1 VFELDPGWS
10 GVEQHHCDQ
19 RAERHESDHE
29 EQDEVPP
36 VAGRFERRRR
46 PGGRLREVGD
56 QGGKVGLGHR
66 GEGRGAALVE
76 LLKTEPAHGGVPLQG
91 PQDGVAVVVRRPQ
104 CWLRHGV
111 SVLDNA
117 ILWIVHGG
125 CVMPVVS
132 SQPIEGEWGMASGKQ
147 LIIERI
153 LRDRAGIWDQI
164 IAERDLPRLIL
175 RMLLTSVISLAAYGA
190 VLGASNGWLQA
201 LVSTVKLPLLFLVTL
216 AICLPTLYLF
226 NLVFGAR
233 LSVLQAC
240 ALIMV
245 AITVTA
251 VLTFAFAPISL
262 FFLITARSYAFF
274 KLLNVAILA
283 LTALV
288 GLRFLTSGM
297 RALNKQVVVESMLSN
312 QVVATADVSQR
323 ELVSATVGGAAD
335 LAAEPP
341 TNGDARTA
349 RQNQNAANAKA
360 SQPAAGDRPASMLLL
375 YIWILLFGFVGTQ
388 LAWTLR
394 PFFGNP
400 REPFELFRDIDG
412 TFYGDILS
420 TLGSLLG

>member
-1 VFELDPGWS
+1 
-10 GVEQHHCDQ
+10 
-19 RAERHESDHE
+19 
-29 EQDEVPP
+29 
-36 VAGRFERRRR
+36 
-46 PGGRLREVGD
+46 
-56 QGGKVGLGHR
+56 
-66 GEGRGAALVE
+66 
-76 LLKTEPAHGGVPLQG
+76 
-91 PQDGVAVVVRRPQ
+91 
-104 CWLRHGV
+104 
-111 SVLDNA
+111 
-117 ILWIVHGG
+117 
-125 CVMPVVS
+125 
-132 SQPIEGEWGMASGKQ
+132 MASGNQ

-164 IAERDLPRLIL
+164 IGERDLPKLIL
-175 RMLLTSVISLAAYGA
+175 RMLLTSAISLAAYGA
-190 VLGASNGWLQA
+190 VLGASNGWLQS
-201 LVSTVKLPLLFLVTL
+201 LVSTVKLPLLFLATL

-283 LTALV
+283 LTALI

-297 RALNKQVVVESMLSN
+297 RALNNHVVVGSMLSN
-312 QVVATADVSQR
+312 QVVVPAELPER

-335 LAAEPP
+335 LAARPP
-341 TNGDARTA
+341 NGDAPTA
-349 RQNQNAANAKA
+349 RQNQNAAKAKA
-360 SQPAAGDRPASMLLL
+360 PQPAAGERPASMLLL

-394 PFFGNP
+394 PFFGSP
-400 REPFELFRDIDG
+400 GKPFELFRDIGG
-412 TFYGDILS
+412 TFYGDILG

>member
-1 VFELDPGWS
+1 M
-10 GVEQHHCDQ
+10 
-19 RAERHESDHE
+19 
-29 EQDEVPP
+29 
-36 VAGRFERRRR
+36 
-46 PGGRLREVGD
+46 
-56 QGGKVGLGHR
+56 
-66 GEGRGAALVE
+66 
-76 LLKTEPAHGGVPLQG
+76 
-91 PQDGVAVVVRRPQ
+91 AV
-104 CWLRHGV
+104 
-111 SVLDNA
+111 
-117 ILWIVHGG
+117 
-125 CVMPVVS
+125 
-132 SQPIEGEWGMASGKQ
+132 GKQ

-175 RMLLTSVISLAAYGA
+175 RMLLCSAISLAAYGA

-201 LVSTVKLPLLFLVTL
+201 LVSTVKLPMLFLVTL

-274 KLLNVAILA
+274 KLLNVAILT

-297 RALNKQVVVESMLSN
+297 RALNAHLVVESTLSS
-312 QVVATADVSQR
+312 QVVMPTPERQR

-335 LAAEPP
+335 SGTQPRSNGAAP
-341 TNGDARTA
+341 TAPQDQKMAP
-349 RQNQNAANAKA
+349 
-360 SQPAAGDRPASMLLL
+360 QPAPGERPASMILL

-394 PFFGNP
+394 PFFGSP
-400 REPFELFRDIDG
+400 GKPFELFRDLNG
-412 TFYGDILS
+412 TFYSDILS
-420 TLGSLLG
+420 TLGSMFG

>member
-1 VFELDPGWS
+1 
-10 GVEQHHCDQ
+10 
-19 RAERHESDHE
+19 
-29 EQDEVPP
+29 
-36 VAGRFERRRR
+36 
-46 PGGRLREVGD
+46 
-56 QGGKVGLGHR
+56 
-66 GEGRGAALVE
+66 
-76 LLKTEPAHGGVPLQG
+76 
-91 PQDGVAVVVRRPQ
+91 
-104 CWLRHGV
+104 
-111 SVLDNA
+111 
-117 ILWIVHGG
+117 
-125 CVMPVVS
+125 
-132 SQPIEGEWGMASGKQ
+132 MASGKQ

-164 IAERDLPRLIL
+164 IGERDLPKLIG
-175 RMLLTSVISLAAYGA
+175 RMLLTSAISLAVYGA

-201 LVSTVKLPLLFLVTL
+201 LVSTVKLPLLFLATL

-251 VLTFAFAPISL
+251 VLTLAFAPISL

-297 RALNKQVVVESMLSN
+297 RALNEQVVGESMLSN
-312 QVVATADVSQR
+312 QVVVTADVSQR
-323 ELVSATVGGAAD
+323 ELVSATVGGGAGPAAQ
-335 LAAEPP
+335 PP
-341 TNGDARTA
+341 SNGDARTA
-349 RQNQNAANAKA
+349 RQNQNAAKAKA
-360 SQPAAGDRPASMLLL
+360 PQPAAGERPASMILL

-394 PFFGNP
+394 PFFGDP
-400 REPFELFRDIDG
+400 GKPFELFRDIGG
-412 TFYGDILS
+412 TFYSDILS
-420 TLGSLLG
+420 TVGSLLG

>member
-1 VFELDPGWS
+1 
-10 GVEQHHCDQ
+10 
-19 RAERHESDHE
+19 
-29 EQDEVPP
+29 
-36 VAGRFERRRR
+36 
-46 PGGRLREVGD
+46 
-56 QGGKVGLGHR
+56 
-66 GEGRGAALVE
+66 
-76 LLKTEPAHGGVPLQG
+76 
-91 PQDGVAVVVRRPQ
+91 
-104 CWLRHGV
+104 
-111 SVLDNA
+111 
-117 ILWIVHGG
+117 
-125 CVMPVVS
+125 
-132 SQPIEGEWGMASGKQ
+132 MASGKQ

-201 LVSTVKLPLLFLVTL
+201 LVSTVKLPLLFLATL

-251 VLTFAFAPISL
+251 VLTLAFAPISL
-262 FFLITARSYAFF
+262 FFLITARSYEFF

-283 LTALV
+283 LTALI

-297 RALNKQVVVESMLSN
+297 RALNKQVVVESTLSN
-312 QVVATADVSQR
+312 QVVVAADVSQR

-335 LAAEPP
+335 YPAPQPP
-341 TNGDARTA
+341 TNGDRRAARLD
-349 RQNQNAANAKA
+349 RNAAKANAP
-360 SQPAAGDRPASMLLL
+360 QPAAGDRPASMLLL
-375 YIWILLFGFVGTQ
+375 YVWILLFGFVGTQ

-394 PFFGNP
+394 PFFGDP
-400 REPFELFRDIDG
+400 GQPFELFRDISG
-412 TFYGDILS
+412 TFYGNILS
-420 TLGSLLG
+420 TFGSLLG

>member
-1 VFELDPGWS
+1 
-10 GVEQHHCDQ
+10 
-19 RAERHESDHE
+19 
-29 EQDEVPP
+29 
-36 VAGRFERRRR
+36 
-46 PGGRLREVGD
+46 
-56 QGGKVGLGHR
+56 
-66 GEGRGAALVE
+66 
-76 LLKTEPAHGGVPLQG
+76 
-91 PQDGVAVVVRRPQ
+91 
-104 CWLRHGV
+104 
-111 SVLDNA
+111 
-117 ILWIVHGG
+117 
-125 CVMPVVS
+125 
-132 SQPIEGEWGMASGKQ
+132 MASGKQ

-164 IAERDLPRLIL
+164 IAERDLPKLIG
-175 RMLLTSVISLAAYGA
+175 RMLLTSAISLAVYGA

-201 LVSTVKLPLLFLVTL
+201 LVSTVKLPLLFLATL

-251 VLTFAFAPISL
+251 VLTLAFAPISL

-283 LTALV
+283 LTALI

-297 RALNKQVVVESMLSN
+297 RALNEQVVVESMVSN
-312 QVVATADVSQR
+312 QVVTADVSQR
-323 ELVSATVGGAAD
+323 ELVSVTVGGAA
-335 LAAEPP
+335 APVAQPR
-341 TNGDARTA
+341 TNGDAPTA
-349 RQNQNAANAKA
+349 RQNQNAAKAKA
-360 SQPAAGDRPASMLLL
+360 PQPAAGERPASMLLL

-394 PFFGNP
+394 PFFGSP
-400 REPFELFRDIDG
+400 GKPFELFRDIDG
-412 TFYGDILS
+412 TFYSDILS

>member
-1 VFELDPGWS
+1 MQ
-10 GVEQHHCDQ
+10 QHHADQ
-19 RAERHESDHE
+19 HGESHEGDHE
-29 EQDEVPP
+29 KQDEVAR
-36 VAGRFERRRR
+36 VAGRLDRRSRLVR
-46 PGGRLREVGD
+46 QLRQVGGQCGELV
-56 QGGKVGLGHR
+56 QGHR
-66 GEGRGAALVE
+66 GKGCGAALVE
-76 LLKTEPAHGGVPLQG
+76 FVQVEPAHGGVSLQG

-117 ILWIVHGG
+117 ISFDRSRRIRYAGSLL
-125 CVMPVVS
+125 
-132 SQPIEGEWGMASGKQ
+132 QPIDGDRGTMASGKQ

-164 IAERDLPRLIL
+164 IGERDLPKLIG
-175 RMLLTSVISLAAYGA
+175 RMLLTSAISLAVYGA

-201 LVSTVKLPLLFLVTL
+201 LVSTVKLPLLFLATL

-251 VLTFAFAPISL
+251 VLTLAFAPISL

-297 RALNKQVVVESMLSN
+297 RALNEQVVGESMLSN
-312 QVVATADVSQR
+312 QVVVTADVSQR

-335 LAAEPP
+335 PAARPP
-341 TNGDARTA
+341 TNGDAGTA
-349 RQNQNAANAKA
+349 RQNQNAAKAKA
-360 SQPAAGDRPASMLLL
+360 PQPAAGERPASMILL

-394 PFFGNP
+394 PFFGDP
-400 REPFELFRDIDG
+400 GKPFELFRDIGG
-412 TFYGDILS
+412 TFYSDILS